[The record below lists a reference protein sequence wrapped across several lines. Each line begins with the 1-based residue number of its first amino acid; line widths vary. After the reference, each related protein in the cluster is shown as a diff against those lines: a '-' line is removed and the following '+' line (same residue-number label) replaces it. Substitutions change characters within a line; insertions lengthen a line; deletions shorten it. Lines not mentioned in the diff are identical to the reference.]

1 MALGSCNYDINGE
14 FGGCNLGVAP
24 HSCYTSLGDVC
35 TAADTLVKICPLQ
48 YGGTGQGCQPPNLIT
63 TLINIALKPGT
74 HCTILHSNVLYLLY
88 FTVQY
93 YAILHCT
100 LLHNTNLDCTVLYC
114 TILYCTVLYN
124 TILHCTV
131 HVLPCTFTRIRTHV
145 YVALSNLVSLSLLNF
160 HLYSHIHIMPFTIFT
175 PI

>member
-1 MALGSCNYDINGE
+1 MALGSCNYDINGQ

-74 HCTILHSNVLYLLY
+74 HCTILHS
-88 FTVQY
+88 
-93 YAILHCT
+93 
-100 LLHNTNLDCTVLYC
+100 TVLYC
-114 TILYCTVLYN
+114 IYCILLHNIILYCIVLYCIILICTELYC
-124 TILHCTV
+124 TIQYYTAL
-131 HVLPCTFTRIRTHV
+131 HVLPCTFTRVRTYV
-145 YVALSNLVSLSLLNF
+145 YVALSHFVLLSLLNF
-160 HLYSHIHIMPFTIFT
+160 HLYSHIHVMPFTMFT

>member
-1 MALGSCNYDINGE
+1 MALGSCNYDINGQ

-74 HCTILHSNVLYLLY
+74 HCTILHSTVLYCIYCILLHNIILY
-88 FTVQY
+88 CIVLYCIILICTALYCTVQY
-93 YAILHCT
+93 Y
-100 LLHNTNLDCTVLYC
+100 
-114 TILYCTVLYN
+114 
-124 TILHCTV
+124 TILHCTSC
-131 HVLPCTFTRIRTHV
+131 P
-145 YVALSNLVSLSLLNF
+145 ALSLESVLTCTWL
-160 HLYSHIHIMPFTIFT
+160 
-175 PI
+175 